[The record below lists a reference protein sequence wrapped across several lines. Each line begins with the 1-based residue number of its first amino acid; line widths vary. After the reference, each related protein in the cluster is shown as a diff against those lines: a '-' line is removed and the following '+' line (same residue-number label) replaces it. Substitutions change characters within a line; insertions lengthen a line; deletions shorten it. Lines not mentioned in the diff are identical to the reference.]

1 MSTYSIYICRCRLW
15 VEKKI
20 EHVVLSMNLIFYL
33 VKPDDFANLHILI
46 NESPFNLTM
55 LYLDYRISL
64 WRMNMEGDY
73 PEFLKQRG
81 VGWIKL

>member
-1 MSTYSIYICRCRLW
+1 
-15 VEKKI
+15 
-20 EHVVLSMNLIFYL
+20 MNLIFYL